1 VHAPTYLLVG
11 RLSAMAAESD
21 RDLLADLQPVAEQLL
36 ERHLAASREWHPH
49 TFVPWSRGRDFEPD
63 YQWSETESTL
73 SPEVR
78 SALFVNLLTE
88 DNLPYYF
95 RDVNRMFGAGEAWG
109 EWTRRWTA
117 EEGRHAT
124 VIRDYLTVTRAID
137 PVALERGRMIQM
149 SKGEVP
155 EPPTALDGLIYLTLQ
170 ELATRISHHNTGKLI
185 DDPVGY
191 QVMKRVASD
200 ENHHFLFYR
209 DAAKAAIE
217 RDPSSLVLA
226 MERQVVDFDMPGT
239 GIPDYNTHAKAIANA
254 GIYDFALHYEQ
265 ILEPIVLRYWG
276 LQELEGLTGEAEA
289 SRERIL
295 ASIERT
301 RRVGQRLKER
311 REKRQHQLS
320 TV

>member
-1 VHAPTYLLVG
+1 MGIET
-11 RLSAMAAESD
+11 D
-21 RDLLADLQPVAEQLL
+21 RDILAELRPVAEQLL
-36 ERHLAASREWHPH
+36 ERHLAATKEWHPH
-49 TFVPWSRGRDFEPD
+49 SFVPWSRGRDFEPG
-63 YQWSETESTL
+63 YEWSELDSEMSA
-73 SPEVR
+73 EVR

-95 RDVNRMFGAGEAWG
+95 RDIHRMFGAGAVWG

-137 PVALERGRMIQM
+137 PVALEQGRMVQM

-155 EPPTALDGLIYLTLQ
+155 EPPTAIDGFIYLTLQ

-185 DDPVGY
+185 TDPAGY
-191 QVMKRVASD
+191 RVMKRVASD

-217 RDPSSLVLA
+217 RDPSSAVLA
-226 MERQVVDFDMPGT
+226 MERQVIDFNMPGT
-239 GIPDYNTHAKAIANA
+239 GIPDYTTHARAIANA
-254 GIYDFALHYEQ
+254 GIYDFAIHHEQ

-276 LQELEGLTGEAEA
+276 LPELEGLSGEAEA
-289 SRERIL
+289 ARERVL

-301 RRVGQRLKER
+301 RRVGERLRER
-311 REKRQHQLS
+311 RDQRRGQLS
-320 TV
+320 PV

>member
-1 VHAPTYLLVG
+1 MAP
-11 RLSAMAAESD
+11 ESD
-21 RDLLADLQPVAEQLL
+21 RDLLADLRPVAEQLL
-36 ERHLAASREWHPH
+36 ERHLSSTREWHPH
-49 TFVPWSRGRDFEPD
+49 TFVPWSRGEDFDAD
-63 YQWSETESTL
+63 YEWSEQESDLT
-73 SPEVR
+73 PEVR

-95 RDVNRMFGAGEAWG
+95 RDVHRMFGAGEAWG
-109 EWTRRWTA
+109 EWARRWTA

-137 PVALERGRMIQM
+137 PVALERARMIQM

-155 EPPTALDGLIYLTLQ
+155 EPPSAADGFVYLTLQ

-185 DDPVGY
+185 EDPAGY
-191 QVMKRVASD
+191 RVMKRVASD

-217 RDPSSLVLA
+217 RDPSTLVLA

-239 GIPDYNTHAKAIANA
+239 GIPDYNAHAKLIANA

-276 LQELEGLTGEAEA
+276 LPELEGLSGEAEA
-289 SRERIL
+289 ARERIL

-311 REKRQHQLS
+311 RDQRRSQLS
-320 TV
+320 GV